1 MSWSSLSP
9 LLLLAV
15 VSVLLAHG
23 VWRQREG
30 ARVRVRVL
38 NNHDRSR

>member
-9 LLLLAV
+9 LILLAIA
-15 VSVLLAHG
+15 SALLAHD

-30 ARVRVRVL
+30 ARVRVL